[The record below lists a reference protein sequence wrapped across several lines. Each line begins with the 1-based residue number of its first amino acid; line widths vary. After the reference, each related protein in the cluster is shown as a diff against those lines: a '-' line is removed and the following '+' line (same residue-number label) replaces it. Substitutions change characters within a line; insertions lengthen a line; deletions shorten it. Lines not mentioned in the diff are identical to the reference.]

1 MARRSGTGRSIVARL
16 VRLILSTLALAVLVS
31 ILWAGAYRF
40 INPPITYLMVRD
52 RLDGQRLKH
61 DWLDFDEIDADM
73 PRAVITAE
81 DSRFC
86 THNGFDVKGIRAA
99 MMRNLEGG
107 KLRGG
112 STISQ
117 QTAKNVFLW
126 PKRSWLRKGLEAYF
140 TVLIELLWDKPRIME
155 VYLNV
160 VETGIGV
167 FGVEAGAQHYY
178 GKSARDLTRREAAQ
192 LAAILP
198 QPIKRTARNPR
209 GYTRRYA
216 RNIERW
222 IRVVKSDKLDA
233 CLGLS

>member
-16 VRLILSTLALAVLVS
+16 VRWISSAVALAVLAS
-31 ILWAGAYRF
+31 ILWVAAYRF
-40 INPPITYLMVRD
+40 IDPPTTYLMARD
-52 RLDGQRLKH
+52 RFEGQRVKH
-61 DWLDFDEIDADM
+61 DWLDLDEIDTDM

-81 DSRFC
+81 DSHFC
-86 THNGFDVKGIRAA
+86 THNGFDMAGIRAA

-126 PKRSWLRKGLEAYF
+126 PKRSWVRKGLEAYF
-140 TVLIELLWDKPRIME
+140 TVLIELLWGKPRIME

-178 GKSARDLTRREAAQ
+178 GKSARSLTRREAAQ

-198 QPIKRTARNPR
+198 QPIKRTAKNPR

-222 IRVVKSDKLDA
+222 IRVVKNDKLDA
-233 CLGLS
+233 CLALS